1 VQPRPLI
8 FLIVLVAMAAT
19 EARAAVTRDGV
30 GAFEIHHGRRDRR
43 RPAPLRL
50 PFVASRDSPRLSAYA
65 AVGMT
70 RARAER
76 SGPYPSRLPVGWPT
90 DVNWNP
96 LMQRPTDSR
105 KLPRPT
111 ERFRRR
117 AWLAFER
124 ALDPL
129 GTPRRLP
136 NRPRGRH
143 RSACSP

>member
-1 VQPRPLI
+1 MQIRPPI
-8 FLIVLVAMAAT
+8 FVIVLLAMAAT
-19 EARAAVTRDGV
+19 VAQAAVTRDGI
-30 GAFEIHHGRRDRR
+30 GAFEFITVAGII
-43 RPAPLRL
+43 AVLLLCAFRL
-50 PFVASRDSPRLSAYA
+50 SRDSPRLSAYA
-65 AVGMT
+65 AVGTT
-70 RARAER
+70 RAQAER
-76 SGPYPSRLPVGWPT
+76 SHPYPSRLPVGWPT

-96 LMQRPTDSR
+96 LRHRSTDSR

-143 RSACSP
+143 RGACSP